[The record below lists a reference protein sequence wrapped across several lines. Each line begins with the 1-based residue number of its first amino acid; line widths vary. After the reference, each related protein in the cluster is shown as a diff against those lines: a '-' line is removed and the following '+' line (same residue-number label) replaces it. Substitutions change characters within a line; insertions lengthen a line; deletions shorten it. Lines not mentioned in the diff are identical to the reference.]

1 MTQMIYIPVEM
12 AKDWDALNCSV
23 PCSTWYYPYSVKDY
37 NPKSVQSLLGNDS
50 GLDSNRFW
58 MTFVSNRVKVTEEY
72 VVYDFNGILAAM
84 GGSLGLFLGFSCF
97 DFLLIMQNLLLQR
110 KAERSVVT

>member
-37 NPKSVQSLLGNDS
+37 NPKS
-50 GLDSNRFW
+50 
-58 MTFVSNRVKVTEEY
+58 
-72 VVYDFNGILAAM
+72 GILLTDTDVDCKTQESHA
-84 GGSLGLFLGFSCF
+84 
-97 DFLLIMQNLLLQR
+97 
-110 KAERSVVT
+110 